1 MTPIATSRA
10 GVLPQEDSNGY
21 TMPAARVA
29 APGYQPTSWFAS
41 VGGARKTQLIQ
52 ALGGTT
58 LYSLLSKTKSKMVI
72 CFNGDFP
79 HSQQIFMHASC
90 TTSKI
95 PHFLPSRNRYS
106 SRFGAIRHICSS
118 RTKYTSSLQ
127 VGKIFPN
134 KDIYPAQDMIAL
146 FIFARKCSRPV
157 AHSYTTVQGLK
168 D

>member
-106 SRFGAIRHICSS
+106 SRFGQAPYDTYAQAEQSTHPVCKWERYFQ
-118 RTKYTSSLQ
+118 TKTYTQ
-127 VGKIFPN
+127 HRI
-134 KDIYPAQDMIAL
+134 
-146 FIFARKCSRPV
+146 
-157 AHSYTTVQGLK
+157 
-168 D
+168 